1 MINILYIELFL
12 KYIIINMLKYSH
24 NVIQSFL

>member
-12 KYIIINMLKYSH
+12 KYIIINTLKYSH